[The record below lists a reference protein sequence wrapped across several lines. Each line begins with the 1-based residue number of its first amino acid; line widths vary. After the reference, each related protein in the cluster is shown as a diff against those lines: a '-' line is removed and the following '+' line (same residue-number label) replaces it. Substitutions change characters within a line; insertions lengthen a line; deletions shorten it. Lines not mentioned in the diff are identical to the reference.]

1 MILML
6 LYNIMI
12 FKFFHFLNFQYIGKL
27 CIEIQ
32 VVFYTN
38 RISCGLLNSLISFN
52 IDFRVSLGF
61 SASPIAQLVKN
72 PPVMRETWVQ
82 SLVRSPGREKGYPL
96 QYSGLE
102 NCVDCRVHGVA
113 KSRTRLHDFH
123 LGISTQ
129 SCHLQKT
136 KNKTK

>member
-1 MILML
+1 
-6 LYNIMI
+6 MI

-38 RISCGLLNSLISFN
+38 LISCGLLNSLISFN

-72 PPVMRETWVQ
+72 PPAMRETWVQ
-82 SLVRSPGREKGYPL
+82 SLVNPG
-96 QYSGLE
+96 
-102 NCVDCRVHGVA
+102 
-113 KSRTRLHDFH
+113 
-123 LGISTQ
+123 
-129 SCHLQKT
+129 
-136 KNKTK
+136 